1 MFTEQ
6 KFNLF
11 LTQLGFGGG
20 GGGGGGFAPPPPQ
33 KKKQLNLRC
42 DLSDSVYST

>member
-11 LTQLGFGGG
+11 LTQL
-20 GGGGGGFAPPPPQ
+20 GFAPPPPQ

>member
-11 LTQLGFGGG
+11 LTQLGF
-20 GGGGGGFAPPPPQ
+20 APPP
-33 KKKQLNLRC
+33 KKKTIKFEVWLIW
-42 DLSDSVYST
+42 